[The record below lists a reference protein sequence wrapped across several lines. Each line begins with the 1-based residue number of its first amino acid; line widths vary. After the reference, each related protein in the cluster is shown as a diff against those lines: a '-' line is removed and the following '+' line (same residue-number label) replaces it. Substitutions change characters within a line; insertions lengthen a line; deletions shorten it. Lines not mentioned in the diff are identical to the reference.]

1 MSNQSITIVARILAK
16 IEKKEFVKTE
26 LLKLAD
32 LSKSDKG
39 CINYDLH
46 QDNENSNLFFVY
58 ENWENPDALQKHV
71 ESTHFTEYMK
81 ATEHATEEFV
91 VNKMT
96 HIA

>member
-1 MSNQSITIVARILAK
+1 MKDQKISIVARILVREGEADTIK
-16 IEKKEFVKTE
+16 AE

-46 QDNENSNLFFVY
+46 QDKENSNLFFVY
-58 ENWENPDALQKHV
+58 ENWKNPDALQKHV

-81 ATEHATEEFV
+81 ATELATEEFV
-91 VNKMT
+91 VNKMI